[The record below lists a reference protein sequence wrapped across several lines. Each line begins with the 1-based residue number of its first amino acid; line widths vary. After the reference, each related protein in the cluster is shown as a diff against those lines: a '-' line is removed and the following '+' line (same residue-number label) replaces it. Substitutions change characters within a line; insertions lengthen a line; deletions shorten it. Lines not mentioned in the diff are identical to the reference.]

1 MDEFS
6 WFVGLYEGE
15 GSIHYEKNYKVV
27 KLKINMTDED
37 TIARAAKF
45 LDCKY
50 RKVHSPSHQK
60 WKPQYMVR
68 PSGQRIVGLFETM
81 LPYLS
86 KRRQEQVREKLGLF
100 YENQSKRKDGKN
112 RKPVSKRKTDWT

>member
-15 GSIHYEKNYKVV
+15 GSIHYEKNYK

-68 PSGQRIVGLFETM
+68 PLVGLFETM
-81 LPYLS
+81 LPYL
-86 KRRQEQVREKLGLF
+86 KTRAGEREVRVIL
-100 YENQSKRKDGKN
+100 
-112 RKPVSKRKTDWT
+112 